1 MLRKIFCVV
10 AAMLITVVTL
20 FLFVDRT
27 PVSVSEPEAP
37 TLHSGA
43 PAPFIDD
50 QDIFA
55 IWGSAR

>member
-1 MLRKIFCVV
+1 LKRALCVFV
-10 AAMLITVVTL
+10 AVLITVLTL
-20 FLFVDRT
+20 FLFVGRT
-27 PVSVSEPEAP
+27 PAPVSEPEAP
-37 TLHSGA
+37 MLHSGA